1 MTDTQGLPIPT
12 PDLCSLPDDIH
23 PVCQRLL
30 DQFFAGEIS
39 IFSPAFA
46 CNMVDSDLIP
56 LVTCL
61 LNAYADGRLDVLH
74 L

>member
-1 MTDTQGLPIPT
+1 MTNSITSPVPN
-12 PDLCSLPDDIH
+12 PDLCPIPETVH
-23 PVCQRLL
+23 PVCQQLL

-39 IFSPAFA
+39 VFSPAFA

-61 LNAYADGRLDVLH
+61 LNTYADGRLPLNI
-74 L
+74 